1 MGGDYYDRDVVSTTS
16 SSGYSAQTDKVVGVN
31 KSLHLS
37 MNPQRWKDKKLSCD
51 ALNPIVFALDVT
63 GSMGNWSKIIYEK
76 MPMFYGQIMMQ
87 NYLSEPS
94 ISFCAIGDAKTDNA
108 PLQVSE
114 FGQGKEIDQLISK
127 MFLEGKGGANQHESY
142 ELSAYFYDKYVELS
156 NTQLPFYFVTGD
168 EGFWDELEGKT
179 IEKVIGSHIDEKII
193 SGKQIWRNLMAKYN
207 VFLIKKPY
215 YNSTIEPQIRNQWL
229 HAIAEERILMIE
241 TPKACIDVILG
252 AIAITSGIRDLNGY
266 INDMKDRGQTTERI
280 EEVTKALNPYV
291 VKLNKGEIKIV
302 KGSASASSSSNI
314 EQGIQ
319 SHYNIK
325 EVTEKL
331 ILNDNLDE
339 KLLDLF
345 KNLRLLRSKAPEK
358 VPKNLICP
366 LTQEI
371 FFEPYMTCDGHSYER
386 KAIEEWLKN
395 SDISPATNLK
405 LQSKDLIP
413 NLMVK
418 KMVSELL
425 NDNFNLI

>member
-1 MGGDYYDRDVVSTTS
+1 MGGDYYD
-16 SSGYSAQTDKVVGVN
+16 
-31 KSLHLS
+31 S
-37 MNPQRWKDKKLSCD
+37 MNPQRWKDKKLTCD

-127 MFLEGKGGANQHESY
+127 MFLEGKGGANKHESY
-142 ELSAYFYDKYVELS
+142 ELSAYFYDKYVDLS

-179 IEKVIGSHIDEKII
+179 IEKVIGSHIDEKI
-193 SGKQIWRNLMAKYN
+193 SGKQIWKNLMAKYN
-207 VFLIKKPY
+207 VFLVKKPY
-215 YNSTIEPQIRNQWL
+215 YTAKVEPQIRSQWV
-229 HAIAEERILMIE
+229 HAIGEERVLMIE

-266 INDMKDRGQTTERI
+266 IKDMKDRGQTKERI

-302 KGSASASSSSNI
+302 KGLASSSGNM
-314 EQGIQ
+314 EQGIG

-325 EVTEKL
+325 EMTEKL
-331 ILNDNLDE
+331 ILNDNLDDE
-339 KLLDLF
+339 LLNLF
-345 KNLRLLRSKAPEK
+345 KNLRLLRMKAPEK
-358 VPKNLICP
+358 VPKDLICP

-371 FFEPYMTCDGHSYER
+371 FFEPYMTCDGHTYER

-395 SDISPATNLK
+395 SDISPATNQK
-405 LQSKDLIP
+405 LQSKNLIP
-413 NLMVK
+413 NIMAK

-425 NDNFNLI
+425 NTNINLI